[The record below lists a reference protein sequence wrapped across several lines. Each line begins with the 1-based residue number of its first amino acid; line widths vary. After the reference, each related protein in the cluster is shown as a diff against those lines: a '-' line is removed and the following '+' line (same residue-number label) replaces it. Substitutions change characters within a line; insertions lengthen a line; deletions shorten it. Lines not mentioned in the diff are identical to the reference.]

1 MLGRGH
7 IVSSTL
13 GAGVL
18 AVCLGGPAAAA
29 SCAKQEGPVG
39 QAVKVLDAE
48 TIALDDGT
56 EVRLI
61 NLVSPRRPLWLKP
74 ERKWPEADRAER
86 ALAALVLG
94 RKVQVFHDGPKK
106 DRYGRLLGQV
116 YAANEGGPLWV
127 QGALVEHGHARVQST
142 PGTRSCALALLKLE
156 RAARLG
162 HKGLWRSAF
171 YRVRQALAR
180 DDIMK
185 LKNTFAV
192 IEGRVHKHA
201 QVGPRSFLNFEED
214 WAHDFTVIV
223 RQRARRLFEKSEI
236 ALENL
241 QGTGI
246 RVRGWVSYYNGP
258 MIEVSHPEQ
267 IELLHE

>member
-1 MLGRGH
+1 MIGRGR
-7 IVSSTL
+7 IGSL
-13 GAGVL
+13 LIAAGVS
-18 AVCLGGPAAAA
+18 AACLEAPAAAA
-29 SCAKQEGPVG
+29 SCAREEGPAA
-39 QAVKVLDAE
+39 QAVKMLDAE
-48 TIALDDGT
+48 TVALDDGT
-56 EVRLI
+56 ELRLI
-61 NLVSPRRPLWLKP
+61 NVVSPRRPLWLKP

-86 ALAALVLG
+86 ALEALVLG
-94 RKVQVFHDGPKK
+94 RQVQVFHDGPKK
-106 DRYGRLLGQV
+106 DRYGRLLGQLYV
-116 YAANEGGPLWV
+116 VTEDGPLWV

-142 PGTRSCALALLKLE
+142 PGTRSCVQALLRLE

-162 HKGLWRSAF
+162 HKGLWRSSF

-180 DDIMK
+180 DDIIK

-201 QVGPRSFLNFEED
+201 RVGPRSFLNFEED
-214 WAHDFTVIV
+214 WAHDFTVII
-223 RQRARRLFEKSEI
+223 RQRALRLFEKSEI

-267 IELLHE
+267 IELMHE